1 MPGKKA
7 KYWAW
12 GHPTKNNCTISQA
25 VDALTKVWGHKDGL
39 LFQNGKFDV
48 DVADVHL
55 GLSVPPWDKIHDT
68 MFLLF
73 LNDPHDIHRTFFSLK
88 PSSEILLGMP
98 PEEQDAV
105 GDWLMANQPVPGVK
119 ISRSKNSEHFFG
131 AYISYAPGDLVG
143 KYANGDTERTEALFN
158 LLWNKVVV
166 ENKMAEAYDRE
177 RRLMPVLLQMER
189 QGLPVNLPRLRKDV
203 KEYNEARS
211 RVDAWLYKCLKEKPE
226 TLNLDSG
233 DQLVPAMV
241 AVKKC
246 DTSLMPVTAGG
257 KISTAKDS
265 LLIGVTDKV
274 LLAMLKYRT
283 QLNTCLNTFM
293 QPWLR
298 IAELSGGL
306 IYTNWNQVK
315 APRGDKSAGTR
326 TGRLSSSPN
335 FQNMAKEFKAIWKQE
350 ETDLKKAKSLPKCP
364 IVLPKLPK
372 VRSYIVPFKG
382 EIFIDRDYSQQEPRI
397 LAHFDGGSM
406 LDKYSENPWI
416 DFHDYAKEELDAV
429 GKVYARKQVKGV
441 NLGLIYGMGN
451 GLLAEKNE
459 MTVVEATELK
469 KAILQL
475 YPGLKDM
482 YKDMKRRMQANEPIR
497 TWGGREY
504 YCEPPK
510 LVKGRIRHYDYK
522 MVNVL
527 IQGSAADCT
536 KEACIRFN
544 DVRKPE
550 WRLVLQVH
558 DQLTVS
564 VPPKDVKV
572 AMEVLRKVMEEIK
585 FDVPM
590 LSEGSTSKT
599 NWDELIDYDKKGKLL

>member
-1 MPGKKA
+1 MAKCPRPVTIDFETGKIVSRPHYPPIPVGVSIKMPGKKA

-211 RVDAWLYKCLKEKPE
+211 RVDAWL
-226 TLNLDSG
+226 
-233 DQLVPAMV
+233 
-241 AVKKC
+241 
-246 DTSLMPVTAGG
+246 
-257 KISTAKDS
+257 
-265 LLIGVTDKV
+265 
-274 LLAMLKYRT
+274 
-283 QLNTCLNTFM
+283 
-293 QPWLR
+293 
-298 IAELSGGL
+298 
-306 IYTNWNQVK
+306 
-315 APRGDKSAGTR
+315 
-326 TGRLSSSPN
+326 
-335 FQNMAKEFKAIWKQE
+335 
-350 ETDLKKAKSLPKCP
+350 
-364 IVLPKLPK
+364 
-372 VRSYIVPFKG
+372 
-382 EIFIDRDYSQQEPRI
+382 
-397 LAHFDGGSM
+397 
-406 LDKYSENPWI
+406 
-416 DFHDYAKEELDAV
+416 
-429 GKVYARKQVKGV
+429 
-441 NLGLIYGMGN
+441 
-451 GLLAEKNE
+451 
-459 MTVVEATELK
+459 
-469 KAILQL
+469 
-475 YPGLKDM
+475 
-482 YKDMKRRMQANEPIR
+482 
-497 TWGGREY
+497 
-504 YCEPPK
+504 
-510 LVKGRIRHYDYK
+510 
-522 MVNVL
+522 
-527 IQGSAADCT
+527 
-536 KEACIRFN
+536 
-544 DVRKPE
+544 
-550 WRLVLQVH
+550 
-558 DQLTVS
+558 
-564 VPPKDVKV
+564 
-572 AMEVLRKVMEEIK
+572 
-585 FDVPM
+585 
-590 LSEGSTSKT
+590 
-599 NWDELIDYDKKGKLL
+599 